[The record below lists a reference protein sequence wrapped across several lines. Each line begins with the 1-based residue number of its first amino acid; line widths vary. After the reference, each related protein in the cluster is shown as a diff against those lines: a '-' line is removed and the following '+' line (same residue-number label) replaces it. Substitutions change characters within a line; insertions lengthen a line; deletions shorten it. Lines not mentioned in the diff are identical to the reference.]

1 MSRDDYDD
9 DYEPRRPRRRYDRH
23 DRYDYAN
30 KTNPGGTFARA
41 FGGTSGVIL
50 AIIGIPLLLTFFLC
64 AGCVGCT
71 VLASK
76 VPPPKE
82 EPTFVPVKDNP
93 VNDQKVEP
101 KRQR

>member
-1 MSRDDYDD
+1 MTITNRVARAAGTTGTTGTTT
-9 DYEPRRPRRRYDRH
+9 PTRPILV
-23 DRYDYAN
+23 A
-30 KTNPGGTFARA
+30 PLRA

-82 EPTFVPVKDNP
+82 EPTFVPAKDNP